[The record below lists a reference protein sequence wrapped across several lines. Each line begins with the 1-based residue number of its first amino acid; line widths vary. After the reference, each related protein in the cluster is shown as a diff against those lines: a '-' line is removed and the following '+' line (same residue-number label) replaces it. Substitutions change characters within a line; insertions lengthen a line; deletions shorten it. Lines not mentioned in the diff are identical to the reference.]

1 MIKIYENV
9 ISNPDSY
16 VDEILKNGFYD
27 LPDGDNL
34 FKNVSQKHED
44 EFYKFLFKN
53 IDNYKVVLNFVRQ
66 SPLGQKEP
74 NYIHTDDMMGD
85 LTAILYLNKKY
96 PTGYGTTLYD
106 NDNNEVFICKAKYNS
121 LFIFPSSVKHSRNTL
136 HNFGEGNNSRLV
148 QVAFLNK
155 IHE

>member
-9 ISNPDSY
+9 ISNPDIY
-16 VDEILKNGFYD
+16 VEEILKKGFYN

-34 FKNVSQKHED
+34 FKNVSQKYED

-106 NDNNEVFICKAKYNS
+106 KDNNEVLICKAKYNS
-121 LFIFPSSVKHSRNTL
+121 LFIFPSHVKHSRNSL
-136 HNFGEGNNSRLV
+136 HNFGDGDDARLV
-148 QVAFLNK
+148 QVCFLKK
-155 IHE
+155 II

>member
-1 MIKIYENV
+1 MIKIYQNV

-16 VDEILKNGFYD
+16 IEEILKGGFYD
-27 LPDGDNL
+27 FSDGTNL
-34 FKNVSQKHED
+34 FKNVCQRDED

-53 IDNYKVVLNFVRQ
+53 IPNYKVVLNFIRQ

-85 LTAILYLNKKY
+85 LTAVLYLNKKH

-106 NDNNEVFICKAKYNS
+106 DNDDETLICKAKYNS
-121 LFIFPSSVKHSRNTL
+121 LFIFPSCVKHSRNTL
-136 HNFGEGNNSRLV
+136 QNFGKDDGARLV
-148 QVAFLNK
+148 QVAFLSK
-155 IHE
+155 K

>member
-16 VDEILKNGFYD
+16 VEEILKDGFYD

-85 LTAILYLNKKY
+85 LTAVLYLNKKY
-96 PTGYGTTLYD
+96 PKEYGTTLYD
-106 NDNNEVFICKAKYNS
+106 NDNNEMLICKAKYNS
-121 LFIFPSSVKHSRNTL
+121 LFIFPSHVKHSRNSL
-136 HNFGEGNNSRLV
+136 QNFGQENESRLV